1 MRNVAQYS
9 FSGIENFRDF
19 GGVLCSSGRLPAGR
33 LFRSA
38 HLGAA
43 DTSDVTALETLGIA
57 TIIDLRRAS
66 ERTRHPSPTQFHE
79 RIVASDDDDQ
89 AVAPH
94 LEFLRQG
101 DTSDVAVER
110 FLLDYYRS
118 APFVPRHVNLF
129 TKAFAAFRQG
139 PVLIHCTAGKDRTGL
154 LAALIQIAAGVHR
167 DDVMVDFLETNS
179 VMMTDRNIART
190 AELARGL
197 LGRDPSFAVIKA
209 MLGVEARHLEAALAA
224 IEVEAGSIARF
235 VSRLGGWPI
244 AELLPVGAES

>member
-1 MRNVAQYS
+1 MRSISQYR
-9 FSGIENFRDF
+9 FAGIENFRDF
-19 GGVLCSSGRLPAGR
+19 GGVPCSSGRLLAGR

-43 DTSDVTALETLGIA
+43 DASDVAALETLGIG

-66 ERTRHPSPTQFHE
+66 ERARHPAPAQFHE
-79 RIVASDDDDQ
+79 RIVASDDGDQ

-101 DTSDVAVER
+101 DTSDAAVEQ

-118 APFVPRHVNLF
+118 APFVPRHIDLF
-129 TKAFAAFRQG
+129 TNAFSALRKG
-139 PVLIHCTAGKDRTGL
+139 PILIHCTAGKDRTGL

-167 DDVMVDFLETNS
+167 DDVMADFLETNS
-179 VMMTDRNIART
+179 VMMTDTNIART
-190 AELARGL
+190 SELAREL

-224 IEVEAGSIARF
+224 IEVEAGSVDQF
-235 VSRLGGWPI
+235 LSRLGGHLFS
-244 AELLPVGAES
+244 ELLPIGARS